1 MRSKMASTDSERR
14 RIWRERRGSWEES
27 GQATVEYLLVGI
39 VLIALI
45 CAVAA
50 LWRFVADGGMDEL
63 VRLQASHA
71 IENPGGVLDAIL
83 F

>member
-1 MRSKMASTDSERR
+1 MASTDSERR
-14 RIWRERRGSWEES
+14 WIRRSRERFWEES

-50 LWRFVADGGMDEL
+50 LWHFVVDGGMDEL